1 MKIVLAPDSF
11 KGSGNAFQMVQ
22 AMSAGIR
29 SVLPSAELVALPMAD
44 GGEGTMQILVGA
56 TGGHFMGTVV
66 HDPLHRHVEAQFGIL
81 GDGVTAVIELAEA
94 SGLSLLRDDERNP
107 ALASTYGTG
116 ELILHALDAGF
127 RQFIICLGG
136 SATNDGGAGLL
147 QALGMKLLDGEGA
160 ELPRGGIYLSGLQSI
175 DESAF
180 DARARESQ
188 FAIACD
194 VRNRLCG
201 QQGASRIYGPQKG
214 ASDEQVELLDRAL
227 LHYAALIESH
237 TGLDVA
243 NMPGSGAAGGTSAA
257 LFAFLDA
264 VMEPGARLV
273 MARINFDERIRGAD
287 WIVTGEGRIDGQ
299 TGSGKVIETVCNS
312 ASKQGIP
319 VIAVCGSVAAD
330 RNTTMKLGLRACFS
344 IVPGPCTLE
353 EAMSHSEQWMQERMA
368 QIINLIHPPQ

>member
-11 KGSGNAFQMVQ
+11 KGSANAFQMVQ

-29 SVLPSAELVALPMAD
+29 SVMPSAELVAMPMAD
-44 GGEGTMQILVGA
+44 GGEGTMEILVGA
-56 TGGHFMGTVV
+56 TGGLFLETEVR
-66 HDPLHRHVEAQFGIL
+66 DPLHRRVEAQYGIL
-81 GDGVTAVIELAEA
+81 GDGMTAVIELAEA
-94 SGLSLLRDDERNP
+94 SGLTRLHDDERNP

-116 ELILHALDAGF
+116 ELILHALDKGF

-160 ELPRGGIYLSGLQSI
+160 ELPRGGMYLSQLQTI

-194 VRNRLCG
+194 VRNLLCG
-201 QQGASRIYGPQKG
+201 QHGASRIYGPQKG
-214 ASDEQVELLDRAL
+214 ASENQVEQLDLAL
-227 LHYAALIESH
+227 LHYAAVIESH

-243 NMPGSGAAGGTSAA
+243 NMPGSGAAGGTAAA

-273 MARINFDERIRGAD
+273 MARINFDEQIRGAD
-287 WIVTGEGRIDGQ
+287 WIVTGEGRLDGQ
-299 TGSGKVIETVCNS
+299 TGSGKVIETVCDS

-319 VIAVCGSVAAD
+319 VIAVCGSVAVD
-330 RNTTMKLGLRACFS
+330 QDSTTKLGLRACFS
-344 IVPGPCTLE
+344 IVPGPCTLG
-353 EAMSHSEQWMQERMA
+353 EAMSQSEQWMQERMA
-368 QIINLIHPPQ
+368 QIIHLIHPPR